1 MKKIEIIVPDRLFN
15 DVNRIVKDVHVGG
28 MTFYKV
34 EGRGKIKAK
43 PVAIARGTQQFTP
56 EFIPRIKMEV
66 VVNDDQVGGIVNK
79 IANELANPAVGGKI
93 FVVDVARAV
102 DLATK
107 ERLSN
112 QEGIPFERPLIS

>member
-15 DVNRIVKDVHVGG
+15 DVNRIIRETHAGG
-28 MTFYKV
+28 MTHNRV

-43 PVAIARGTQQFTP
+43 PVAIARGTRQYTP

-66 VVNDDQVGGIVNK
+66 VVNDDQVDGIISR

-93 FVVDVARAV
+93 FVVDVARAI

-107 ERLSN
+107 ERDEKAL
-112 QEGIPFERPLIS
+112 

>member
-15 DVNRIVKDVHVGG
+15 DVNRIIRDTHAGG
-28 MTFYKV
+28 MTHYRV

-43 PVAIARGTQQFTP
+43 PVAIARGTRQYTP

-66 VVNDDQVGGIVNK
+66 VVNDDQVDGIVSK
-79 IANELANPAVGGKI
+79 IGNELANPAVGGKI
-93 FVVDVARAV
+93 FVVDVARAI

-107 ERLSN
+107 E
-112 QEGIPFERPLIS
+112 QDERAL

>member
-15 DVNRIVKDVHVGG
+15 DVNRIVKDTHAGG

-43 PVAIARGTQQFTP
+43 PVAIAKGTQQFTP

-66 VVNDDQVGGIVNK
+66 VVNDDQVDGITSK

-93 FVVDVARAV
+93 FVVDVARTI

-107 ERLSN
+107 ERDEKAL
-112 QEGIPFERPLIS
+112 